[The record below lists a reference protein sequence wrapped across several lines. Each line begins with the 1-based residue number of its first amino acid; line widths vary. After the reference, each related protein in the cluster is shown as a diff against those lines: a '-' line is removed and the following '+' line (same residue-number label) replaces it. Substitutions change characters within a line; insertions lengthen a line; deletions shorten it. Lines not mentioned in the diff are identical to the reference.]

1 MLSRVANAVYWTG
14 RYIERAEN
22 IARFIDVN
30 LQMSLDAPI
39 TFSDQ
44 WEPLVAITGS
54 RASFCEH
61 HETATR
67 DNVIQFL
74 TIDPENPNS
83 IVSCLQKAREN
94 SRSIREVISS
104 DFWEQIN
111 RFYLLVTNRTAAR
124 RSLAESHQFFSEVKL
139 LGHLIAGVADNT
151 MSHGEAWHFLQLG
164 RMLER
169 ADNTSRL
176 LDVKYYLLL
185 PSIDEVGGPVDQM
198 QWSILLNSASAQE
211 MYRKRF
217 GQIAPQKVVEFL
229 LLDTDFPRSI
239 LFCLIKADESL
250 RSISGSPVGTFR
262 SRGEQWLGLLK
273 AELAYANVYDIIAA
287 GLHEFLDGL
296 QGKLSKV
303 GYSIQETFFNLQP
316 SEAKNQDAALR
327 QVQGGPSTGSGRGGT
342 PRSDV
347 LSGNQSQR
355 RVGRYS

>member
-44 WEPLVAITGS
+44 WLPLVAITGTS
-54 RASFCEH
+54 EEFFARY
-61 HETATR
+61 ETATR
-67 DNVIQFL
+67 DNVIQYL
-74 TIDPENPNS
+74 TLDPENPSS
-83 IVSCLQKAREN
+83 IVSCLQRAREN
-94 SRSIREVISS
+94 CRSIREVISS

-124 RSLAESHQFFSEVKL
+124 RSLAESHQFFNEVKL

-151 MSHGEAWHFLQLG
+151 MSHGEPWHFLQLG

-176 LDVKYYLLL
+176 LDVKYFLLL
-185 PSIDEVGGPVDQM
+185 PSVEEVGGPVDQM
-198 QWSILLNSASAQE
+198 QWSILINSASAQE

-217 GQIAPQKVVEFL
+217 GQVDPHNVVEFL
-229 LLDTDFPRSI
+229 LLEPEFPRSI
-239 LFCLIKADESL
+239 LFCLIKADDSL
-250 RSISGSPVGTFR
+250 RAISGAPEGTYR

-273 AELAYANVYDIIAA
+273 AELAYANVYEIIAA

-296 QGKLSKV
+296 QGKLNKV

-316 SEAKNQDAALR
+316 LEVNKQDAALR
-327 QVQGGPSTGSGRGGT
+327 RAQDAGGITKR
-342 PRSDV
+342 DV
-347 LSGNQSQR
+347 LPGNQGQR
-355 RVGRYS
+355 RAGRYS